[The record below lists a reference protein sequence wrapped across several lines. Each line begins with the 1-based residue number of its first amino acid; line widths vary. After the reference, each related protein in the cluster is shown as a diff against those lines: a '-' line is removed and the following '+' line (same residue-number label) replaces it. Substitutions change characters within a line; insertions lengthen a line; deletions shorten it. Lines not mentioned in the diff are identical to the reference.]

1 MELVTIDSKHILLN
15 SRMEELSFSKTN
27 YDSVVTQSGL
37 LAVSK
42 TPSKKSDGKYDF
54 KFSPWSFDD
63 VLALETKEN
72 KNRVVFYSGK
82 NPFSSKAKTFL
93 NIAESN
99 DYFDAGFAICSM
111 LTQAALQ
118 NVQVP
123 LVGAGGIIVDI
134 TKDETRLLFV
144 PEDLYK
150 FSAGGL
156 ADTEF
161 TRIQAQWL
169 NLTIYDLPAVC
180 FMRAVIAYKMITGN
194 MPYTATDPLER
205 NADLLDHKF
214 TPINYIIN
222 GINKKLAYEINKALK
237 LNADVVKE
245 PGKKKK
251 GKDVEDLTP
260 TPDFPLDLLLNSK
273 NIAESEKLSDEEFSL
288 SVQKFKKRQASHI
301 KFRRFVRR
309 NKAGIIVGIIGVIAA
324 IIIGLNTYSTEM
336 DRYTVKGQTA
346 KEVIEAYCM
355 SINAK
360 DSTLMDDISYG
371 KQISKQNEGVSS
383 IFVIGKMRQQYGFD
397 SGYEDPAEWFL
408 SIDSEESF
416 LKHSVYGI
424 SNLYINDEPCD
435 LTLELKKKKDKP
447 EPVKF
452 ENGKEIQDKDTVDYK
467 IEYDVLYTDPE
478 TMDIM
483 VNHRKGTITLTYV
496 KEQWKVSALDVSENE
511 YTVTAKEYVEN
522 LTKIYN
528 ENEQDISKTA
538 EGMRQIYS
546 WIPSYNTLDKA
557 FKKMVKEY
565 RERNFLAPIEDAE

>member
-82 NPFSSKAKTFL
+82 NPFSSKAQTFL
-93 NIAESN
+93 SIAESN

-288 SVQKFKKRQASHI
+288 SVQKFKKRQASRI

-309 NKAGIIVGIIGVIAA
+309 NKAGIIVGIIGVIAV

-346 KEVIEAYCM
+346 KEVIETYCM

-360 DSTLMDDISYG
+360 DSTLMDDVSYG

-416 LKHSVYGI
+416 LRHSVYGI

-452 ENGKEIQDKDTVDYK
+452 ENGKEIQDKDTVNYANNH
-467 IEYDVLYTDPE
+467 YDEFIDENGVYSE
-478 TMDIM
+478 
-483 VNHRKGTITLTYV
+483 NKFNTYRLNEMI
-496 KEQWKVSALDVSENE
+496 KTNDKVSYELDFYLNKVNDEWIIESPDRVSLE
-511 YTVTAKEYVEN
+511 
-522 LTKIYN
+522 KIHGLYN
-528 ENEQDISKTA
+528 YDE
-538 EGMRQIYS
+538 
-546 WIPSYNTLDKA
+546 
-557 FKKMVKEY
+557 
-565 RERNFLAPIEDAE
+565 

>member
-42 TPSKKSDGKYDF
+42 TPSKKSEGKYDF

-93 NIAESN
+93 SIAESN

-273 NIAESEKLSDEEFSL
+273 NIAVGEKLSDEEFSL
-288 SVQKFKKRQASHI
+288 SVQKFKKRQASRI

-309 NKAGIIVGIIGVIAA
+309 NKVGIIVGIIGVIAA

-346 KEVIEAYCM
+346 KEVIETYCM

-360 DSTLMDDISYG
+360 DSTLMDDVSYG

-397 SGYEDPAEWFL
+397 SGYEDPEFVL
-408 SIDSEESF
+408 SSITKRKLNEVFRTDLNKGVDHVNITFAGLNDGDRIDAASSGMSAVAGLLGRPHLLAKSYAMDLRYRNGNITKGTFMEYSPGLTSTTLPLRIIKGSATRRSRERKVSSSNSF
-416 LKHSVYGI
+416 LTYRS
-424 SNLYINDEPCD
+424 
-435 LTLELKKKKDKP
+435 LT
-447 EPVKF
+447 
-452 ENGKEIQDKDTVDYK
+452 TYAAMW
-467 IEYDVLYTDPE
+467 T
-478 TMDIM
+478 
-483 VNHRKGTITLTYV
+483 GTSGTLPTLRTARAASLASRGSITTAP
-496 KEQWKVSALDVSENE
+496 SA
-511 YTVTAKEYVEN
+511 
-522 LTKIYN
+522 
-528 ENEQDISKTA
+528 
-538 EGMRQIYS
+538 G
-546 WIPSYNTLDKA
+546 
-557 FKKMVKEY
+557 
-565 RERNFLAPIEDAE
+565 